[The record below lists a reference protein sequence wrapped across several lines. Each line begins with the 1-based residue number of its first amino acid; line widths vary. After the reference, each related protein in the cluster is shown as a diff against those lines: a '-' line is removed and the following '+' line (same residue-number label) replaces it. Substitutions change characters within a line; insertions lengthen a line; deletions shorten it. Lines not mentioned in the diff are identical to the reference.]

1 MDQSVG
7 GHAAQ
12 CFARLRSLGVGTI
25 SIPSESRRGYQGAKG
40 ILFQKCRV
48 KPTLQEGMCKVIPR
62 WTMEEQARRECN
74 PNQSPNT
81 WKTYVRA
88 PFVVSIDLDQLD
100 FKDQSGV
107 CWDDRWETA
116 GSICL
121 QMLQISNCMLSVKL
135 RT

>member
-1 MDQSVG
+1 
-7 GHAAQ
+7 
-12 CFARLRSLGVGTI
+12 
-25 SIPSESRRGYQGAKG
+25 
-40 ILFQKCRV
+40 
-48 KPTLQEGMCKVIPR
+48 MCQVIPR
-62 WTMEEQARRECN
+62 WTREEQARRECN

-88 PFVVSIDLDQLD
+88 PFVVLIDLDQLD
-100 FKDQSGV
+100 VEDQSGV

-121 QMLQISNCMLSVKL
+121 QMLQISSCTLSVKL